1 MKRAIK
7 ASELAVGDTV
17 ARQGGLITRSQALAA
32 GMTGGALRHKIG
44 AGARWQV
51 VLPGVYRE
59 GTGALTAGQ
68 REIAAVLFA
77 GHGAVITGSSALARQ
92 GVWVPPPEVVD
103 VLIPHEFRCRS
114 AGFARVHRT
123 IRMPQAPVL
132 IDGLLWAPPAR
143 AVADAVRGDCA
154 MREVRALVANAVQR
168 DACTVP
174 QLAAEL
180 RDGPCQGSKGL
191 RLALEEVAD
200 GIASV
205 AEGDLRAL
213 VKKGGLAE
221 PMYNPSLFVGDEFL
235 AKPDAWWPDAG
246 VAAEVDS
253 REYHLSPDG
262 WATTLAR
269 HAAMSAHGVIVV
281 HYTPRRLRTEPAA
294 VATQLRSTL
303 EAGRQ
308 RPLLPIRAVPKS

>member
-7 ASELAVGDTV
+7 ASELAVRDTV

-32 GMTGGALRHKIG
+32 GMTSGALRHKIG

-59 GTGALTAGQ
+59 GAGYLTAGQ
-68 REIAAVLFA
+68 REIAAVLFV

-92 GVWVPPPEVVD
+92 GIWAPPLEVVD
-103 VLIPHEFRCRS
+103 VLIPHQFRRRS
-114 AGFARVHRT
+114 TGFVRVHRT
-123 IRMPQAPVL
+123 IRMPTAPVL

-143 AVADAVRGDCA
+143 AIADAVRADYA
-154 MREVRALVANAVQR
+154 QRDVRELVANAVQR
-168 DACTVP
+168 QACTVP

-180 RDGPCQGSKGL
+180 SHGAAQGSEGL
-191 RLALEEVAD
+191 RQALEEVAD

-205 AEGDLRAL
+205 AEGDLRAII
-213 VKKGGLAE
+213 KRSGLPE
-221 PMYNPSLFVGDEFL
+221 PMYNPRLFVGEEFL

-246 VAAEVDS
+246 VAGEVDS
-253 REYHLSPDG
+253 REYHLSPDS
-262 WATTLAR
+262 WARTLAR
-269 HAAMSAHGVIVV
+269 HAAMSAHGIIVV
-281 HYTPRRLRTEPAA
+281 HYTPRRLRTEPDA
-294 VATQLRSTL
+294 VAMQLRSTL

-308 RPLLPIRAVPKS
+308 RPLLPIRAVPT